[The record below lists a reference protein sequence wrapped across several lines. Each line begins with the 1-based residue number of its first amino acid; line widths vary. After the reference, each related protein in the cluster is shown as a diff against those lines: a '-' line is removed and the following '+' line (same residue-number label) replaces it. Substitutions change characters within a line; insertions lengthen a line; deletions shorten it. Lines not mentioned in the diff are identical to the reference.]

1 MQQLIHYTVQKIKE
15 FLEHFNEVQALY
27 LSKSFDFDARFD
39 VFLNEI
45 LEYFRTKGNTS
56 HESEVLK
63 IMNMISTVK
72 RGFNPIKMEKIT
84 TGRRELLGG
93 FSFNAME
100 SIYDILMEVCTKE
113 NKKLD
118 DAEELI
124 SGIIVSLYQNG
135 ILDDEKLKELD
146 SIPKIES
153 FWNSL
158 VEQNAAIS
166 GINKKLRLS
175 IIPEDIFIILEK
187 VFLKL
192 I

>member
-1 MQQLIHYTVQKIKE
+1 MQELIHFTVQKIKE
-15 FLEHFNEVQALY
+15 LLEQFNEVQTLY
-27 LSKSFDFDARFD
+27 LSKAFDFDARFD
-39 VFLNEI
+39 AFLNEV

-63 IMNMISTVK
+63 VMNMISTVK

-84 TGRRELLGG
+84 TGRREMLGG
-93 FSFNAME
+93 FSFNGME
-100 SIYDILMEVCTKE
+100 SIYDILMEIYAKE

-118 DAEELI
+118 EAEELI

-135 ILDDEKLKELD
+135 ILDDEKLKD
-146 SIPKIES
+146 MNSVPKIKR
-153 FWNSL
+153 FWTSL
-158 VEQNAAIS
+158 VEQNTAIS
-166 GINKKLRLS
+166 GINKKLRLT
-175 IIPEDIFIILEK
+175 IIPEDIFLILEK

>member
-1 MQQLIHYTVQKIKE
+1 MQELIHFTVQKIKE
-15 FLEHFNEVQALY
+15 LLEHFNEVQALY
-27 LSKSFDFDARFD
+27 LSKSFDFDARLD
-39 VFLNEI
+39 VFLNEV

-72 RGFNPIKMEKIT
+72 RGFNPIKMEKII

-93 FSFNAME
+93 FSFNGME
-100 SIYDILMEVCTKE
+100 SMYDILMEIYTKE

-135 ILDDEKLKELD
+135 ILDDEKLKD
-146 SIPKIES
+146 MNSVPKIER
-153 FWNSL
+153 FWTSL
-158 VEQNAAIS
+158 VEQNTAMS
-166 GINKKLRLS
+166 GINKKLRLT
-175 IIPEDIFIILEK
+175 IIPEDIFLILEK

>member
-1 MQQLIHYTVQKIKE
+1 MQELIHFTVQKIKE
-15 FLEHFNEVQALY
+15 LLEHFNEVQGLY
-27 LSKSFDFDARFD
+27 LSKSFDFDTRFD
-39 VFLNEI
+39 VFLNEV
-45 LEYFRTKGNTS
+45 LKYFRTKGNTS

-72 RGFNPIKMEKIT
+72 RGFNPIKMEKII
-84 TGRRELLGG
+84 TGRREILGG
-93 FSFNAME
+93 FSFNGIE
-100 SIYDILMEVCTKE
+100 SMYDILMEIYTKE

-135 ILDDEKLKELD
+135 ILDDEKLKEMN
-146 SIPKIES
+146 SVAKIER
-153 FWNSL
+153 FWTSL
-158 VEQNAAIS
+158 TEQNTAIS

-175 IIPEDIFIILEK
+175 VIPEDIFLILEK
-187 VFLKL
+187 IFLKL

>member
-1 MQQLIHYTVQKIKE
+1 MQELIHYTVQKIKE
-15 FLEHFNEVQALY
+15 LLEHFNEVQALY

-39 VFLNEI
+39 VFLNEV

-63 IMNMISTVK
+63 IMNMIATVK

-93 FSFNAME
+93 FSFNGME
-100 SIYDILMEVCTKE
+100 SIYDILMEIWAKE
-113 NKKLD
+113 NKKLE

-135 ILDDEKLKELD
+135 ILDDEKLKEMD

-153 FWNSL
+153 FWTSL
-158 VEQNAAIS
+158 TAQNAAIS
-166 GINKKLRLS
+166 GINKKLRLTV
-175 IIPEDIFIILEK
+175 IPEDIFLILEK

>member
-1 MQQLIHYTVQKIKE
+1 MQELIHFTVQKIKE
-15 FLEHFNEVQALY
+15 LLEHFNEVQALY

-39 VFLNEI
+39 IFLNEV

-63 IMNMISTVK
+63 VMNMIATVK
-72 RGFNPIKMEKIT
+72 RGFNPIKMEKIMS
-84 TGRRELLGG
+84 GRRELLGG
-93 FSFNAME
+93 FSFNGIE
-100 SIYDILMEVCTKE
+100 SIYDILMEIDGKE

-135 ILDDEKLKELD
+135 ILNDEKLKEMN
-146 SIPKIES
+146 SVPKIES

>member
-1 MQQLIHYTVQKIKE
+1 MQELIHFTVQKIKE
-15 FLEHFNEVQALY
+15 LLEHFNDVQALY

-39 VFLNEI
+39 VFLNEV

-93 FSFNAME
+93 FSFNGME
-100 SIYDILMEVCTKE
+100 SMYDILMEIYTKE

-118 DAEELI
+118 DAEELV

-135 ILDDEKLKELD
+135 ILDDEKLKD
-146 SIPKIES
+146 MNSIPKIER
-153 FWNSL
+153 FWTSL
-158 VEQNAAIS
+158 VEQNTAIS
-166 GINKKLRLS
+166 GINKKLRLT
-175 IIPEDIFIILEK
+175 IIPEDIFLILEK

>member
-1 MQQLIHYTVQKIKE
+1 MQELIHFTVQKIKE
-15 FLEHFNEVQALY
+15 LLEHFNEVQGLY
-27 LSKSFDFDARFD
+27 LSKSFDFDTRFD
-39 VFLNEI
+39 VFLNEV

-72 RGFNPIKMEKIT
+72 RGFNPIKMEKII
-84 TGRRELLGG
+84 TGRREILGG
-93 FSFNAME
+93 FSFNGIE
-100 SIYDILMEVCTKE
+100 SIYDILMEIYTKE
-113 NKKLD
+113 NKKID

-135 ILDDEKLKELD
+135 ILDDEKLKEMNSVD
-146 SIPKIES
+146 KIER
-153 FWNSL
+153 FWTSL
-158 VEQNAAIS
+158 VEQNTAIS

-175 IIPEDIFIILEK
+175 VIPEDIFLILEK
-187 VFLKL
+187 IFLKL

>member
-1 MQQLIHYTVQKIKE
+1 MQELIHFTVQKIKE
-15 FLEHFNEVQALY
+15 LLEHFNEVQALY

-39 VFLNEI
+39 AFLNEV
-45 LEYFRTKGNTS
+45 LEYFHTKGNTS
-56 HESEVLK
+56 QESEVLK
-63 IMNMISTVK
+63 VMNMIATVK
-72 RGFNPIKMEKIT
+72 RGFNPIKMEKIIS
-84 TGRRELLGG
+84 GRRELLGG
-93 FSFNAME
+93 FSFNGIENM
-100 SIYDILMEVCTKE
+100 YGILMEIYAKE

-124 SGIIVSLYQNG
+124 SGVIVSLYQNG
-135 ILDDEKLKELD
+135 ILDDDKLKEMN
-146 SIPKIES
+146 SVPKIEN
-153 FWNSL
+153 FWNAL

-175 IIPEDIFIILEK
+175 IIPEDIFLVLEK

>member
-1 MQQLIHYTVQKIKE
+1 MQELIHFTVQKIKE
-15 FLEHFNEVQALY
+15 LLEHFNDVQALY
-27 LSKSFDFDARFD
+27 LSKSFDFDVRFE
-39 VFLNEI
+39 VFLNEV

-72 RGFNPIKMEKIT
+72 RGFNPIKMEKII
-84 TGRRELLGG
+84 TGRREILGG
-93 FSFNAME
+93 FSFNGME
-100 SIYDILMEVCTKE
+100 SMYGILMEIYTKE

-135 ILDDEKLKELD
+135 LLDDEKLKEMN
-146 SIPKIES
+146 SVPKIER
-153 FWNSL
+153 FWASL
-158 VEQNAAIS
+158 VEQNTAIS
-166 GINKKLRLS
+166 GINKKLRLT
-175 IIPEDIFIILEK
+175 IIPEDIFLILEK

>member
-1 MQQLIHYTVQKIKE
+1 MQELIHFTVQKIKE
-15 FLEHFNEVQALY
+15 LLEHFNDVQALY

-39 VFLNEI
+39 VFLNEV

-72 RGFNPIKMEKIT
+72 RGFNPIKMEKIA

-93 FSFNAME
+93 FSFNGME
-100 SIYDILMEVCTKE
+100 SMYDILMEIYTKE

-135 ILDDEKLKELD
+135 ILDDEKLKD
-146 SIPKIES
+146 MNSVPKIES

-158 VEQNAAIS
+158 VEQNTAIS

-175 IIPEDIFIILEK
+175 VIPEDIFLILEK

>member
-1 MQQLIHYTVQKIKE
+1 MQELIHYTVQKIKE
-15 FLEHFNEVQALY
+15 LLEHFNEVQGLY
-27 LSKSFDFDARFD
+27 LAKSFDFDARFD
-39 VFLNEI
+39 VFLNEA

-72 RGFNPIKMEKIT
+72 RGFNPIKMEKIIN
-84 TGRRELLGG
+84 GRREILGG
-93 FSFNAME
+93 FSFNGME
-100 SIYDILMEVCTKE
+100 SMYDILMEIYAKE

-135 ILDDEKLKELD
+135 ILDDEKLKEMNTV
-146 SIPKIES
+146 PKIES

-158 VEQNAAIS
+158 VEQNTAIS
-166 GINKKLRLS
+166 GINKKLRLT

>member
-1 MQQLIHYTVQKIKE
+1 MQELIHFTVQKIKE

-27 LSKSFDFDARFD
+27 LSKSFDFDARLD
-39 VFLNEI
+39 VFLNEV

-72 RGFNPIKMEKIT
+72 RGFNPIKMEKII

-93 FSFNAME
+93 FSFNGME
-100 SIYDILMEVCTKE
+100 SMYDILMEIYTKE

-135 ILDDEKLKELD
+135 ILDDEKLKD
-146 SIPKIES
+146 MNSVPKIER
-153 FWNSL
+153 FWTSL
-158 VEQNAAIS
+158 VEQNTAIS
-166 GINKKLRLS
+166 GINKKLRLT
-175 IIPEDIFIILEK
+175 IIPEDIFLILEK

>member
-1 MQQLIHYTVQKIKE
+1 MQELIHFTVQKIKE
-15 FLEHFNEVQALY
+15 LLEQFNEVQSLY
-27 LSKSFDFDARFD
+27 LSKSFDFDTRFD
-39 VFLNEI
+39 GFLNEV

-56 HESEVLK
+56 YESEVLK
-63 IMNMISTVK
+63 IMNMIATVK
-72 RGFNPIKMEKIT
+72 RGFNPIKMEKIVS
-84 TGRRELLGG
+84 GRRELLGG
-93 FSFNAME
+93 FSFNGME
-100 SIYDILMEVCTKE
+100 SIYDILMEIYTKE

-118 DAEELI
+118 EAEELI

-135 ILDDEKLKELD
+135 ILDDEKLKD
-146 SIPKIES
+146 MNSVPKIES

-158 VEQNAAIS
+158 VVQNAAIS

>member
-1 MQQLIHYTVQKIKE
+1 MQELIHFTVQKIKE
-15 FLEHFNEVQALY
+15 LLEHFNEVQALY
-27 LSKSFDFDARFD
+27 LSKSFDFDSRFD
-39 VFLNEI
+39 IFLNEV

-63 IMNMISTVK
+63 VMNMIATVK
-72 RGFNPIKMEKIT
+72 RGFNPIKMEKIMS
-84 TGRRELLGG
+84 GRRELLGG
-93 FSFNAME
+93 FSFNGIE
-100 SIYDILMEVCTKE
+100 SIYDILMEIDAKE

-124 SGIIVSLYQNG
+124 SGVIVSLYQNG
-135 ILDDEKLKELD
+135 ILNDEKLKEMN
-146 SIPKIES
+146 SVPKIES